1 MALPWIASAAPRN
14 DGDGKALP
22 PRSDQRQVAGS
33 LETGSARV
41 RSLTLA
47 EDRDVDAAKGGRW
60 DDFFAETVR
69 LSEDFLIDREQ
80 LVIAEREAF

>member
-1 MALPWIASAAPRN
+1 M
-14 DGDGKALP
+14 
-22 PRSDQRQVAGS
+22 
-33 LETGSARV
+33 